1 MTISIKKPLQI
12 FYGTSP
18 QMCPYIPEKNEKK
31 IITEISGPNTNE
43 LNFILTNAGFRRSH
57 RTAYRPACSSCNA
70 CIPVRIDVKQYYPNR
85 SIKRAKKRALDLTH
99 IERPPIAT
107 REQFDLFNK
116 YQKTRH
122 YDSDMATMNF
132 SEFRSMIED
141 TPVETYVYEFRD
153 QNNILIAASL
163 TDKVEDGLSGIY
175 KFFEPARAKDSLGTW
190 MIDWHI
196 EETKK
201 LNLKYVYLGYWI
213 KESPK
218 MSYKSK
224 FSGLQKLV
232 NNEWVNFTIN
242 L

>member
-18 QMCPYIPEKNEKK
+18 QICAYLPHKDEKK
-31 IITEISGPNTNE
+31 IITEISGPNSDE
-43 LNFILTNAGFRRSH
+43 LNFILTNSGFRRSH
-57 RTAYRPACSSCNA
+57 RTAYRPACNTCNA
-70 CIPVRIDVKQYYPNR
+70 CIPVRIDVDKYLPNR
-85 SIKRAKKRALDLTH
+85 SIKRAKKKAQDLSCT
-99 IERPPIAT
+99 ERPPIAT

-116 YQKTRH
+116 YQRVRH

-141 TPVETYVYEFRD
+141 TPVKTYIYEFRD
-153 QNNILIAASL
+153 YNNNLIAASL
-163 TDKVEDGLSGIY
+163 TDKVNDGLSGIY
-175 KFFEPARAKDSLGTW
+175 KFFNPEREKDSLGTW

-196 EETKK
+196 EETRR

-218 MSYKSK
+218 MAYKSK
-224 FSGLQKLV
+224 FTGLEKLI
-232 NNEWVNFTIN
+232 NNEEINFCI
-242 L
+242 